1 MSLTIGKIIKI
12 SKKQLMKVFKNFF
25 FSLKNYS
32 NFQKLNN
39 LENSIIFYVENKRDW
54 DHLEVFILS

>member
-1 MSLTIGKIIKI
+1 MKI
-12 SKKQLMKVFKNFF
+12 FKNLF
-25 FSLKNYS
+25 FSFKNYS

-54 DHLEVFILS
+54 DHLEGLYIELKKKYKCYERI